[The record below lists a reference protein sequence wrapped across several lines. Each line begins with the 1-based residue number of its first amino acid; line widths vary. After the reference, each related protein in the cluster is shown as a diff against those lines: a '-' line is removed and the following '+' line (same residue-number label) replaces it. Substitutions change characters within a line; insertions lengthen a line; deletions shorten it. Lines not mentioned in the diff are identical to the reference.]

1 MRTVHWRLMV
11 VLAVAARGLV
21 GNGVADDTFP
31 PCWRG
36 VPGTTFQE
44 WEFTTAANPAS
55 PVALNNPYGAP
66 SAAIT
71 VAPGGGGWIN
81 TLNPPFGATRSGFW
95 DLGPSGNIAL
105 TIPNGG
111 PLAGSWKFLHVQVTQ
126 YRDGIYSANATVVFQ
141 GKTTNTSVSG
151 VTADYAA
158 VRNWSVERGR
168 FISAEDDSNLALAVV
183 LGQTVVEDLFGSAL
197 VNPVGEVVRIN
208 RQPYEVV
215 GVLKSKGQSGFNNQD
230 NTVFMPLR
238 TAQIKLGGAGT
249 TEVRS
254 ISLQVRSAEEMD
266 LAQAQVTAIL
276 RTLHGLQTG
285 AENDFTVQ
293 NQADILDTVAQA
305 TGTFTTLLGSI
316 AAISLLVGGI
326 GIMNIMLVS
335 VTERTREVGLRK
347 AVGAK
352 RSDILLQF
360 LTEAVVL
367 SSTGG
372 IIGVL
377 LGVGGAQ
384 LITPL
389 LGGSRALVTPQSIL
403 LALTVS
409 LGIGIFFGLY
419 PANRAASLNP
429 IDALRYE

>member
-1 MRTVHWRLMV
+1 MRKLLMGLRVAVTALTVHKMRSILTMLGV
-11 VLAVAARGLV
+11 VIGVAAVIALVAVGQGAQAQIINQFQALGSNLLTVSAGTNFGFSRSGLQQNTRPLTDKDV
-21 GNGVADDTFP
+21 EAI
-31 PCWRG
+31 RALA
-36 VPGTTFQE
+36 
-44 WEFTTAANPAS
+44 TA
-55 PVALNNPYGAP
+55 VKL
-66 SAAIT
+66 
-71 VAPGGGGWIN
+71 VAP
-81 TLNPPFGATRSGFW
+81 
-95 DLGPSGNIAL
+95 D
-105 TIPNGG
+105 
-111 PLAGSWKFLHVQVTQ
+111 
-126 YRDGIYSANATVVFQ
+126 YSANATVVYQ
-141 GKTTNTSVSG
+141 GKTTNTSISG
-151 VTADYAA
+151 VTADYAT

-168 FISAEDDSNLALAVV
+168 FVSAQDTSNLALVVV

-208 RQPYEVV
+208 RQPYEVI

-238 TAQIKLGGAGT
+238 TAQVKLGGAGT
-249 TEVRS
+249 TQVRS

-276 RTLHGLQTG
+276 RALHGLQTG

-293 NQADILDTVAQA
+293 NQADILNSVAQ
-305 TGTFTTLLGSI
+305 TSGTFTTLLGSI

-384 LITPL
+384 IITPL
-389 LGGSRALVTPQSIL
+389 LGGSRALVTPQSII

-419 PANRAASLNP
+419 PANRAARLNP

>member
-1 MRTVHWRLMV
+1 MRKLLMGLRVAVTALTVHKMRSILTMLGV
-11 VLAVAARGLV
+11 VIGVAAVIALVAVGQGAQAQIINQFQALGSNLLTVSAGTNFGFSRSGLQQNTRPLTDKDV
-21 GNGVADDTFP
+21 EAI
-31 PCWRG
+31 RALA
-36 VPGTTFQE
+36 
-44 WEFTTAANPAS
+44 TA
-55 PVALNNPYGAP
+55 VKL
-66 SAAIT
+66 
-71 VAPGGGGWIN
+71 VAP
-81 TLNPPFGATRSGFW
+81 
-95 DLGPSGNIAL
+95 D
-105 TIPNGG
+105 
-111 PLAGSWKFLHVQVTQ
+111 
-126 YRDGIYSANATVVFQ
+126 YSANATVVYQ
-141 GKTTNTSVSG
+141 GKTTSTSISG
-151 VTADYAA
+151 VTTDYAT

-168 FISAEDDSNLALAVV
+168 FVSAQDTSNLALVVV

-208 RQPYEVV
+208 RQPYEVI

-238 TAQIKLGGAGT
+238 TAQVKLGGAGT
-249 TEVRS
+249 TQVRS

-276 RTLHGLQTG
+276 RALHGLQTG

-293 NQADILDTVAQA
+293 NQADILDTVAQT

-384 LITPL
+384 IITPL
-389 LGGSRALVTPQSIL
+389 LGGSRALVTPQSII

-419 PANRAASLNP
+419 PANRAARLNP

>member
-1 MRTVHWRLMV
+1 MRKLLMGLRVAVTALTVHKMRSILTMLGV
-11 VLAVAARGLV
+11 VIGVAAVIALVAVGQGAQAQIINQFQALGSNLLTVSAGTNFGFSRSGLQQNTRPLTDKDV
-21 GNGVADDTFP
+21 EAI
-31 PCWRG
+31 RALA
-36 VPGTTFQE
+36 
-44 WEFTTAANPAS
+44 TA
-55 PVALNNPYGAP
+55 VKL
-66 SAAIT
+66 
-71 VAPGGGGWIN
+71 VAP
-81 TLNPPFGATRSGFW
+81 
-95 DLGPSGNIAL
+95 D
-105 TIPNGG
+105 
-111 PLAGSWKFLHVQVTQ
+111 
-126 YRDGIYSANATVVFQ
+126 YSANATVVYQ
-141 GKTTNTSVSG
+141 GKTTNTSISG
-151 VTADYAA
+151 VTADYAT
-158 VRNWSVERGR
+158 VRNWSVDRGR
-168 FISAEDDSNLALAVV
+168 FVSAQDTSNLALVVV

-208 RQPYEVV
+208 RQPYEVI

-238 TAQIKLGGAGT
+238 TAQVKLGGAGT
-249 TEVRS
+249 TQVRS

-276 RTLHGLQTG
+276 RALHGLQTG

-293 NQADILDTVAQA
+293 NQADILDSVAQ
-305 TGTFTTLLGSI
+305 TSGTFTTLLGSI

-384 LITPL
+384 IITPL
-389 LGGSRALVTPQSIL
+389 LGGSRALVTPQSII

-419 PANRAASLNP
+419 PANRAARLNP

>member
-1 MRTVHWRLMV
+1 MRKLLMGLRVAVTALTVHKMRSILTMLGV
-11 VLAVAARGLV
+11 VIGVAAVIALVAVGQGAQAQIINQFQALGSNLLTVSAGTNFGFSRSGLQQNTRPLTDKDV
-21 GNGVADDTFP
+21 EAI
-31 PCWRG
+31 RALA
-36 VPGTTFQE
+36 TT
-44 WEFTTAANPAS
+44 
-55 PVALNNPYGAP
+55 VKL
-66 SAAIT
+66 
-71 VAPGGGGWIN
+71 VAP
-81 TLNPPFGATRSGFW
+81 
-95 DLGPSGNIAL
+95 D
-105 TIPNGG
+105 
-111 PLAGSWKFLHVQVTQ
+111 
-126 YRDGIYSANATVVFQ
+126 YSANATVVYQ
-141 GKTTNTSVSG
+141 GKTTNTSISG
-151 VTADYAA
+151 VTADYAT
-158 VRNWSVERGR
+158 VRNWSVDRGR
-168 FISAEDDSNLALAVV
+168 FVSAQDTSNLALVVV

-208 RQPYEVV
+208 RQPYEVI

-238 TAQIKLGGAGT
+238 TAQVKLGGAGT
-249 TEVRS
+249 TQVRS
-254 ISLQVRSAEEMD
+254 ISLQVRTAEEMD

-276 RTLHGLQTG
+276 RALHGLQTG

-293 NQADILDTVAQA
+293 NQADILDSVAQ
-305 TGTFTTLLGSI
+305 TSGTFTTLLGSI

-384 LITPL
+384 IITPL
-389 LGGSRALVTPQSIL
+389 LGGSRALVTPQSII

-419 PANRAASLNP
+419 PANRAARLNP

>member
-1 MRTVHWRLMV
+1 MLGV
-11 VLAVAARGLV
+11 VIGVAAVIALVAVGQGAQAQIINQFQALGSNLLTVSAGTNFGFSRSGLQQNTRPLTDKDV
-21 GNGVADDTFP
+21 EAI
-31 PCWRG
+31 RALA
-36 VPGTTFQE
+36 
-44 WEFTTAANPAS
+44 TA
-55 PVALNNPYGAP
+55 VKL
-66 SAAIT
+66 
-71 VAPGGGGWIN
+71 VAP
-81 TLNPPFGATRSGFW
+81 
-95 DLGPSGNIAL
+95 D
-105 TIPNGG
+105 
-111 PLAGSWKFLHVQVTQ
+111 
-126 YRDGIYSANATVVFQ
+126 YSANATVVYQ
-141 GKTTNTSVSG
+141 GKTTNTSISG
-151 VTADYAA
+151 VTADYAT
-158 VRNWSVERGR
+158 VRNWSVDRGR
-168 FISAEDDSNLALAVV
+168 FVSAQDTSNLALVVV

-208 RQPYEVV
+208 RQPYEVI

-238 TAQIKLGGAGT
+238 TAQVKLGGAGT
-249 TEVRS
+249 TQVRS

-276 RTLHGLQTG
+276 RALHGLQTG

-293 NQADILDTVAQA
+293 NQADILNSVAQ
-305 TGTFTTLLGSI
+305 TSGTFTTLLGSI

-384 LITPL
+384 IITPL
-389 LGGSRALVTPQSIL
+389 LGGSRALVTPQSII

-419 PANRAASLNP
+419 PANRAARLNP